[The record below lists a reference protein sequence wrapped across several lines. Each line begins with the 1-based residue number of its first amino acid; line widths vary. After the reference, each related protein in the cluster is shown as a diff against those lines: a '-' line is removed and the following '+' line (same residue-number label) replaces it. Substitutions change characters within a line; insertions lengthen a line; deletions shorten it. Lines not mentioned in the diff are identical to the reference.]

1 MIKKLIHYI
10 LISTVCLSCFGL
22 SAEAQDIQALAKL
35 DQSTIRIGDQTKLHL
50 SVSQPLKARVEFP
63 VLADSLAGKLLIIGS
78 SKQDTIADQNN
89 PDRIT
94 VTKTLV
100 ITGFD
105 EGNYTIPAFEFKAA
119 AGIVKSPEQR
129 LMVQSVKV
137 DTTKAIYD
145 IKQPLAVSYTF
156 VDWLKDNWEWVL
168 FPILML
174 VAIGAAIYYLRKRAA
189 AQPVVVEV
197 KPEIP
202 AHTIALQQLNELRNK
217 KLWQQEQVKEYY
229 IELSD
234 IIRAY
239 LEKRYHTKTH
249 EKTTDEIM
257 LGLVGKEMSAQ
268 NRELV
273 YQLLSGSDLVKFAKD
288 KPLPMENEQRIDD
301 ALRFVEQTAERNVV
315 KKGYVEGGV
324 KGGNV

>member
-1 MIKKLIHYI
+1 MIKKPIYYI
-10 LISTVCLSCFGL
+10 LISTLCLSFFSLTAAGQ
-22 SAEAQDIQALAKL
+22 EIQALSKL

-50 SVSQPLKARVEFP
+50 SVSQPLKARIEFP
-63 VLADSLAGKLLIIGS
+63 VLTDSLAGKLLIISS
-78 SKQDTIADQNN
+78 SKQDTISDQNN

-105 EGNYTIPAFEFKAA
+105 EGTYTIPALEFKAL
-119 AGIVKSPEQR
+119 AGIVKSPER
-129 LMVQSVKV
+129 KLMVQSVKV

-156 VDWLKDNWEWVL
+156 VDWLKDNWEWVV
-168 FPILML
+168 FPILVL
-174 VAIGAAIYYLRKRAA
+174 AAIAAAIYYLRKRAA
-189 AQPVVVEV
+189 SQPLLVEV

-234 IIRAY
+234 ILRAY
-239 LEKRYHTKTH
+239 LERRYHTKTH

-268 NRELV
+268 NRDLV

-288 KPLPMENEQRIDD
+288 KPLPMENEQRIEE
-301 ALRFVEQTAERNVV
+301 AIRFVEQTTERNAV
-315 KKGYVEGGV
+315 KKGYVEGGL